1 MADLQ
6 ILATGVAAA
15 PSDVV
20 IPDSAEIQP
29 KSVRASFDGSGAGGP
44 FLPTLVLISD
54 ANHEAWRIPTDV
66 PVQAGDS
73 AEVSWAP
80 FLDGRPPG
88 LPYWTD
94 ILAGLSLNY
103 GTIKTDVGNSYAYAT
118 VQALADFATVL
129 VWLRITLSDNGGP
142 SAQVYQLVGLPPAL
156 QIPDLTPTQV
166 TASGISNTSGTSEP
180 DSDVPVFIDSQGFL
194 HPQRATD
201 PTICAN
207 NYADFACIFSG
218 FGVYPYHTN

>member
-29 KSVRASFDGSGAGGP
+29 KSVRATFDGSGAGGP
-44 FLPTLVLISD
+44 FLPTLVLVSD
-54 ANHEAWRIPTDV
+54 AGHEAWRVPTAIPV
-66 PVQAGDS
+66 AAGDS

-88 LPYWTD
+88 LPFWTD
-94 ILAGLSLNY
+94 ILADLSLNY
-103 GTIKTDVGNSYAYAT
+103 GTIKTDVGNSYAYTT
-118 VQALADFATVL
+118 VQADAAWATVL
-129 VWLRITLSDNGGP
+129 VWLRITLQDNGGP

-166 TASGISNTSGTSEP
+166 TASGISNTSGTPEP

-194 HPQRATD
+194 HPQHAAD
-201 PTICAN
+201 GTICAN
-207 NYADFACIFSG
+207 NYPNFAVIFSG